1 MHMYIPWLAENR
13 IFEMVMLKI
22 QMQEGIPPDQQRL
35 IFKGKQLDVNRT
47 LGEYGIQAESTLH
60 LVLKLRGS
68 DVRLKRDIARTGTSP
83 SGIPTY
89 RFRYRADGARGPL
102 YGGAM
107 AQDLLAMGRGDA
119 VHVDRATGLYAV
131 DYGAL
136 DVAFEKV

>member
-1 MHMYIPWLAENR
+1 
-13 IFEMVMLKI
+13 MV
-22 QMQEGIPPDQQRL
+22 QWREGIPAGQQRL
-35 IFKGKQLDVNRT
+35 IWSGKQLEDGRT
-47 LGEYGIQAESTLH
+47 LASYNIQKENTLH
-60 LVLKLRGS
+60 LTLRLRGS
-68 DVRLKRDIARTGTSP
+68 DSRLKRDIARTGTSP

-102 YGGAM
+102 YSGAM

-136 DVAFEKV
+136 DVDFALL